1 MGNIIVTEFLLM
13 LAITNLLISTQVF
26 PKFHTHLSNCLVT
39 DWHVLA
45 DVNVLAIIGHGRS
58 WKC

>member
-13 LAITNLLISTQVF
+13 PITNLLISTQVF

-45 DVNVLAIIGHGRS
+45 DVLAIIGHGLS